1 MSDLKEALEK
11 SFRDAFN
18 DDSVVRELYG
28 KIRQGKATHK
38 DVLRF
43 AERVGQLVSLSFQ
56 ENTSEEMFPSGKMQQ
71 EMVDSIIGLLRLDH
85 EIVTEATTIVQEK
98 LNQDAGIGLKAVE
111 PKMDLDRAQ
120 GLGQNVA
127 EQETYSKATSR
138 MESGAVNFSQ
148 HTVDEHLKE
157 NVRFQWKAGMSP
169 KIVRKADSG
178 ACKWCRD
185 LAGVYDYADIK
196 NTGNDVFR
204 RHENCGCTVEY
215 IADGKK
221 AQDVWSKATYRR
233 DDASDRVNSIKRI
246 GEVRQKKQALQLK
259 ERTARA
265 EAIRRV
271 QSELGYSGKSASIWY
286 NQNKGYIDR
295 YGLDYM
301 LNLSWVYDKQTKSKI
316 MNLDTVENPMDFNKY
331 QKMVTNLKRN
341 GIKVFEAKGDD
352 LRFLQYMN
360 AEATYDNGIIMHIG
374 PIPSASAFYEEIIHS
389 TQAKLYG
396 ELQSTDLRELFARE
410 VAANR
415 KLLENAEFYG
425 FDEIDIDDIEKNLAM
440 WEDKFERAVGVKYG
454 EDSSYYRGFGDIN
467 R

>member
-127 EQETYSKATSR
+127 GQESYSKATSR

-148 HTVDEHLKE
+148 HTVDEHLKQ
-157 NVRFQWKAGMSP
+157 NVRFQWKAGMNP

-178 ACKWCRD
+178 ACKWCRA
-185 LAGVYDYADIK
+185 LAGVYDYADVK
-196 NTGNDVFR
+196 DTGNDVFR

-233 DDASDRVNSIKRI
+233 DDASDRVNSIKSI
-246 GEVRQKKQALQLK
+246 GEARQKKQAQQLK

-265 EAIRRV
+265 EAISRV
-271 QSELGYSGKSASIWY
+271 QAELGYSAKGASIWY

-295 YGLDYM
+295 YGLDYV
-301 LNLSWVYDKQTKSKI
+301 LDASRNSNTDHIKQRQRERNISEKAIESVIK
-316 MNLDTVENPMDFNKY
+316 NPLHRTGVM
-331 QKMVTNLKRN
+331 
-341 GIKVFEAKGDD
+341 IDD
-352 LRFLQYMN
+352 LGRPFVEYIGN
-360 AEATYDNGIIMHIG
+360 KITVIINPDTG
-374 PIPSASAFYEEIIHS
+374 ARV
-389 TQAKLYG
+389 TVRRTTK
-396 ELQSTDLRELFARE
+396 RERE
-410 VAANR
+410 R
-415 KLLENAEFYG
+415 WKK
-425 FDEIDIDDIEKNLAM
+425 EK
-440 WEDKFERAVGVKYG
+440 
-454 EDSSYYRGFGDIN
+454 
-467 R
+467 